1 MGTLKDSLTV
11 MLVGVFGLM
20 ALVSI
25 VVLSFY
31 NHVVPNE
38 VSSLPA
44 VALGILGGL
53 ALPRKAANPE

>member
-1 MGTLKDSLTV
+1 VKDSLTV
-11 MLVGVFGLM
+11 VLVGVFGLM
-20 ALVSI
+20 ALVAI

-53 ALPRKAANPE
+53 ALPRKNNDPA